1 MDAQTTPT
9 LPKTAQFVLK
19 AGSVYFT
26 PGALKALTEED
37 MSDSLFR
44 HLTGDWGNLCDE
56 DKEENDRA
64 LKAGGRILSSY
75 LTEHSK
81 EKFWIITEADRSAT
95 TILLP
100 SEY

>member
-1 MDAQTTPT
+1 MNSEPILA
-9 LPKTAQFVLK
+9 LPKTVRFVLK

-26 PGALKALTEED
+26 PGALEALSEED

-56 DKEENDRA
+56 DKEENNRA
-64 LKAGGRILSSY
+64 LQAGGRILSSY
-75 LTEHSK
+75 LTESAK
-81 EKFWIITEADRSAT
+81 ENFWIITEADRSAT